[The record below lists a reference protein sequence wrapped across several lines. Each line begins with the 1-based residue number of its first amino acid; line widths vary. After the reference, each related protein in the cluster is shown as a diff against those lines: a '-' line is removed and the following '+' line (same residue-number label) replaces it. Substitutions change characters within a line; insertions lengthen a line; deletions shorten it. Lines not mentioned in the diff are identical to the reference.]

1 MPYENMAEFTHVGAR
16 IRPRS
21 GFAVIDSVTIK
32 FVSNGP
38 MPLRAHSHCRKSTA
52 KGGAM
57 LLFDL
62 YMFDDEGRVFQQI
75 PIQAASQEGARE
87 KARYLQKTQRAAK
100 HVLMPF
106 VRPGSFVPPS
116 TLEVEAHHRL
126 LQARDQLRR

>member
-1 MPYENMAEFTHVGAR
+1 MPYKNMAKFTHAGAR

-38 MPLRAHSHCRKSTA
+38 MPLREHSHCRKPTA

-62 YMFDDEGRVFQQI
+62 YMFDDEGRVFQQM

-87 KARYLQKTQRAAK
+87 KARYLQNAQRAAK

-106 VRPGSFVPPS
+106 VRSGCFRPRINF
-116 TLEVEAHHRL
+116 A
-126 LQARDQLRR
+126 ARCIP